1 MRRLPNRVTGLVLMA
16 IFTASCSSV
25 AAQTNEQ
32 PLAVRVEAGDSTT
45 RLVLVAAPGLRINAR
60 LKPALELSGGEI
72 IRFDAPLLTPDSAYF
87 AEPPSARLPGR
98 ATTIHGTLKASACA
112 VGERVCRLLVLRL

>member
-1 MRRLPNRVTGLVLMA
+1 MRRVPNWEVGLVLVA
-16 IFTASCSSV
+16 VFTAPCSSI
-25 AAQTNEQ
+25 AAQTNER
-32 PLAVRVEAGDSTT
+32 PLAVRIETGDSTT
-45 RLVLVAAPGLRINAR
+45 RLVLVAAPGWKINAR

-98 ATTIHGTLKASACA
+98 TTAIHGTLKASACA
-112 VGERVCRLLVLRL
+112 ADERVCRLLVLRL